1 MSMNSK
7 IITGVLV
14 DKPIFSILGLF
25 KKDHQT
31 ICSLNE
37 FFHFHPYP
45 GFDYCNLDVY
55 YSLNSMD
62 RISQNRIGGKIQQY
76 VDVSFI
82 RNQLKSN
89 SYGISE
95 ELNKLSCNYKKTI
108 LILTSQ
114 IPNWHYFNQLEDVK
128 VFVDSIIEL
137 SSLMTSYL
145 FIIKEKK
152 NELDSIEIDV
162 LNKLKRRDNIYLIR
176 SKIPRKLKYNQFEDL
191 LKISHL
197 TISSVFVSTTIW
209 QSLSN
214 NIPSIGFSRY
224 SVNSF
229 MNNFKFL
236 NVGKN
241 EIYEAVNYWLN
252 ISKVD
257 FENFLNNLYLTSN
270 ISSKNG
276 LKEISNSMEQIL
288 LTKK

>member
-1 MSMNSK
+1 
-7 IITGVLV
+7 
-14 DKPIFSILGLF
+14 
-25 KKDHQT
+25 
-31 ICSLNE
+31 
-37 FFHFHPYP
+37 
-45 GFDYCNLDVY
+45 
-55 YSLNSMD
+55 
-62 RISQNRIGGKIQQY
+62 
-76 VDVSFI
+76 
-82 RNQLKSN
+82 
-89 SYGISE
+89 
-95 ELNKLSCNYKKTI
+95 
-108 LILTSQ
+108 
-114 IPNWHYFNQLEDVK
+114 
-128 VFVDSIIEL
+128 
-137 SSLMTSYL
+137 MTSYL